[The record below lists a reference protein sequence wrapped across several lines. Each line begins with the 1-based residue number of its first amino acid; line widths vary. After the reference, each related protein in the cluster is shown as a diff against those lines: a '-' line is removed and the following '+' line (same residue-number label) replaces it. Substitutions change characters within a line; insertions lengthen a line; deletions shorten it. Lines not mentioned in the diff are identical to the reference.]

1 MTKPFRFAVQ
11 THAAGSG
18 KEWRELARSV
28 EGNGYSTMYV
38 PDHFGDQWAPEIA
51 MTIAAEATETLN
63 VGALVFDNDYRHPVV
78 LAKQMATL
86 DLATEGRLEVGIG
99 AGWMTSDY
107 VESGIPHDTPG
118 VRISRMEEAI
128 TILKALWRD
137 GTCSFDGEHYT
148 LKSAQG
154 LPRPVSQPYP
164 KLLIGGGGKRMLS
177 IAARE
182 ADIVGVNP
190 NLKAGYVGPEVAAE
204 ARPEKWDERIGWVRA
219 AAGDRIDDIELQV
232 LCFLTQIVP
241 NGNEVYEQMAPLFGM
256 TPAELRDVPIGMAG
270 TVDEIAEMLQ
280 ARREKWGFSY
290 VVVQADAVDAFA
302 PVVAKLTG
310 T

>member
-1 MTKPFRFAVQ
+1 M
-11 THAAGSG
+11 
-18 KEWRELARSV
+18 ARRV
-28 EGNGYSTMYV
+28 EGSGYSTMYV

-137 GTCSFDGEHYT
+137 GTCTFEGKHYT

-154 LPRPVSQPYP
+154 HPRPVSQPHP
-164 KLLIGGGGKRMLS
+164 KLLIGGGGKRMLG

-190 NLKAGYVGPEVAAE
+190 NLTAGYVGPEVAAE

-219 AAGDRIDDIELQV
+219 AAGDRIDDLELQV
-232 LCFLTQIVP
+232 LTFLTQVVP

-256 TPAELRDVPIGMAG
+256 TPEELREVPIGMAG

-290 VVVQADAVDAFA
+290 VVVQADAADAFA

>member
-1 MTKPFRFAVQ
+1 MTKPFRFGVQ

-18 KEWRELARSV
+18 KEWREMARRV
-28 EGNGYSTMYV
+28 EGSGYSTMYV

-51 MTIAAEATETLN
+51 MTIAAEATDSIN

-86 DLATEGRLEVGIG
+86 DLASEGRLEVGIG

-107 VESGIPHDTPG
+107 VESGIPHDKPG
-118 VRISRMEEAI
+118 VRISRMQEAV

-137 GTCSFDGEHYT
+137 GTCTFDGEHYT
-148 LKSAQG
+148 LKAAQG
-154 LPRPVSQPYP
+154 HPRPVSQPHP
-164 KLLIGGGGKRMLS
+164 TLLIGGGGKRMLS

-204 ARPEKWDERIGWVRA
+204 AKAEKFDERIAWVRD

-232 LCFLTQIVP
+232 LTFLTQVVP

-256 TPAELRDVPIGMAG
+256 TPDELREVPIGMAG
-270 TVDEIAEMLQ
+270 SVDEIAEMLQ

-290 VVVQADAVDAFA
+290 VVVQSDALDAFA